1 MAKAVKTEIFD
12 VPADKFYK
20 AIIDYK
26 SYPQFV
32 DGVESVEIK
41 NESTDGATV
50 TMNLNLIK
58 KISYTIK
65 LNHTPNKEV
74 NWSLVSGDMMKI
86 NNGKWTL
93 KDLGQAR
100 TEVTYSLEVEFKG
113 FLPGLG
119 LIEKTLVNT
128 NLPLAMKA
136 FAKKQRACND

>member
-1 MAKAVKTEIFD
+1 MAKAEKTEIFD

-20 AIIDYK
+20 AIVDYK
-26 SYPQFV
+26 SYSQFV

-41 NESTDGATV
+41 NESAEGATV

-136 FAKKQRACND
+136 FAKKAASL

>member
-136 FAKKQRACND
+136 FAKKAASL

>member
-41 NESTDGATV
+41 NESADGATV

-86 NNGKWTL
+86 IMGNGLL
-93 KDLGQAR
+93 K
-100 TEVTYSLEVEFKG
+100 
-113 FLPGLG
+113 
-119 LIEKTLVNT
+119 I
-128 NLPLAMKA
+128 
-136 FAKKQRACND
+136 